1 MISQEMAQ
9 GRSLTNNSTETK
21 APIERGYSA
30 PANNGGRFNRYRDG
44 VRNVA
49 LSTLSFYY
57 RAADRMSAG
66 LRSNRVQFVGLHH
79 VDKNEEAGFRAL
91 LRTLKINHRFISYSE
106 AVDRVLE
113 GRIDAPYVAF
123 SFDDGLQSC
132 MRAALVLEEF
142 DVRGCFF
149 VCPSILD
156 ETNQRKK
163 EEFCL
168 NQLGIAPTDLL
179 SWKDVEILLR
189 NGHEVG
195 SHTMSHRMLARL
207 TQADMQ
213 AEIEESYELLR
224 EKLGAVDH
232 FAWPYGRFSCFNA
245 IAARAV
251 FKAGFRSCAS
261 LVRGCHVAAATE
273 SSHLCLRRDHLVAN
287 WPINHILYFIAR
299 NGLEASVKNNLWP
312 TAWDI

>member
-1 MISQEMAQ
+1 M
-9 GRSLTNNSTETK
+9 K
-21 APIERGYSA
+21 APIERAYS
-30 PANNGGRFNRYRDG
+30 PTANNGGRFNRYRDFA
-44 VRNVA
+44 RNLT

-66 LRSNRVQFVGLHH
+66 LSSNRIQIVCLHH
-79 VDKNEEAGFRAL
+79 VNKNEESAFRAV
-91 LRTLKINHRFISYSE
+91 LRALKINHRFISYSE
-106 AVDRVLE
+106 AVDRILE

-132 MRAALVLEEF
+132 MRAAFVLEEF

-156 ETNQRKK
+156 ETDRSKK

-168 NQLGIAPTDLL
+168 NHLGIAPTGLL

-189 NGHEVG
+189 DGHEIG
-195 SHTMSHRMLARL
+195 SHAMSHRMLTRL
-207 TQADMQ
+207 SAADMQ
-213 AEIEESYELLR
+213 AEIEKSYDVLG
-224 EKLGAVDH
+224 EKLGTIAH
-232 FAWPYGRFSCFNA
+232 FAWPYGRFNCFNA
-245 IAARAV
+245 AAARAV

-261 LVRGCHVAAATE
+261 LVRGCHIAAAKD
-273 SSHLCLRRDHLVAN
+273 SSHLCIRRDHLVAN

-299 NGLEASVKNNLWP
+299 NGLDASVKNNFWP
-312 TAWDI
+312 VAWNM